1 MNQTATLNAD
11 APVEMTD
18 DSYATE
24 VNDAAN
30 KPFLQLVLALRK
42 NIEFGEL
49 TFRFE
54 KGKCVHQ
61 VRSASSRIQC

>member
-1 MNQTATLNAD
+1 MNQTANTNTD

-24 VNDAAN
+24 VHDAAN
-30 KPFLQLVLALRK
+30 VPFLKLVLALRK
-42 NIEFGEL
+42 NLEFGEL

-54 KGKCVHQ
+54 KSKCVHQ
-61 VRSASSRIQC
+61 VRSASSRISC